1 MIACLL
7 ANNIIREYDNM
18 TISNMIIQ
26 TPKIIIVEDDKEI
39 NSLITAVC
47 RLNGYET
54 YMAFS
59 AVKCLEQIEEMHNQ
73 VDVVYI
79 NGIIAADEGA
89 MLISKIKQIDLN
101 IKILVVAND
110 DSARNIILEYGADDF
125 LIKPVSAETILG
137 KISML
142 LLAKNS

>member
-1 MIACLL
+1 
-7 ANNIIREYDNM
+7 M

-26 TPKIIIVEDDKEI
+26 TPKIIIVEDDMEI
-39 NSLITAVC
+39 NSLITAIC

-125 LIKPVSAETILG
+125 LIKPVSAETILS

>member
-1 MIACLL
+1 
-7 ANNIIREYDNM
+7 M
-18 TISNMIIQ
+18 TIQ
-26 TPKIIIVEDDKEI
+26 TPKIIIVEDDTEI
-39 NSLITAVC
+39 NSLITAIC

-142 LLAKNS
+142 LLSKNS

>member
-1 MIACLL
+1 
-7 ANNIIREYDNM
+7 M
-18 TISNMIIQ
+18 TIQ
-26 TPKIIIVEDDKEI
+26 TPKIIIVEDDSEVS
-39 NSLITAVC
+39 SLITAVC

-54 YMAFS
+54 YRTFS
-59 AVKCLEQIEEMHNQ
+59 AAKCLEQIEEIHNQ

-79 NGIIAADEGA
+79 NGMIAADKGA

-125 LIKPVSAETILG
+125 LIKPVSSETILG

-142 LLAKNS
+142 LLVKNS

>member
-1 MIACLL
+1 
-7 ANNIIREYDNM
+7 M
-18 TISNMIIQ
+18 TIQAS
-26 TPKIIIVEDDKEI
+26 KIIIVEDDKEI
-39 NSLITAVC
+39 NSLITAIC

-125 LIKPVSAETILG
+125 LIKPVSIETILS
-137 KISML
+137 KISIL
-142 LLAKNS
+142 LLVKIRNS

>member
-1 MIACLL
+1 
-7 ANNIIREYDNM
+7 M

-39 NSLITAVC
+39 NSLITAIC

-125 LIKPVSAETILG
+125 LIKPVSAETILS

>member
-1 MIACLL
+1 
-7 ANNIIREYDNM
+7 M

-26 TPKIIIVEDDKEI
+26 TPKIIIVEDDMEI
-39 NSLITAVC
+39 NSLITAIC

-89 MLISKIKQIDLN
+89 MLIYKIKQIDLN
-101 IKILVVAND
+101 IKILVLAND

>member
-1 MIACLL
+1 
-7 ANNIIREYDNM
+7 M

-26 TPKIIIVEDDKEI
+26 TPKIIIVEDDTEI
-39 NSLITAVC
+39 NSLITAIC

-79 NGIIAADEGA
+79 NGTIAADKGA

-142 LLAKNS
+142 LLVKNS

>member
-1 MIACLL
+1 
-7 ANNIIREYDNM
+7 M
-18 TISNMIIQ
+18 TIQ
-26 TPKIIIVEDDKEI
+26 TPKIIIVEDDTEI
-39 NSLITAVC
+39 NSLITAIC

-54 YMAFS
+54 YMTFS

-79 NGIIAADEGA
+79 NGTIAADEGA

-142 LLAKNS
+142 LLVKNS

>member
-1 MIACLL
+1 
-7 ANNIIREYDNM
+7 M
-18 TISNMIIQ
+18 TISNMTIQ
-26 TPKIIIVEDDKEI
+26 APKIIIVEDDTEI
-39 NSLITAVC
+39 NSLITAIC
-47 RLNGYET
+47 RLNRYET
-54 YMAFS
+54 YTAFS
-59 AVKCLEQIEEMHNQ
+59 AIRCLEQIEEMHNQ

-79 NGIIAADEGA
+79 NGIIATDEGA

-142 LLAKNS
+142 LLVKNS

>member
-1 MIACLL
+1 
-7 ANNIIREYDNM
+7 M
-18 TISNMIIQ
+18 TIQ
-26 TPKIIIVEDDKEI
+26 TPKIIIVEDDTEI
-39 NSLITAVC
+39 NSLITAIC

-79 NGIIAADEGA
+79 NGTIAADKGA

-110 DSARNIILEYGADDF
+110 DSARNIILEYGEDDF

-142 LLAKNS
+142 LLVKNS

>member
-1 MIACLL
+1 
-7 ANNIIREYDNM
+7 M
-18 TISNMIIQ
+18 TIQ
-26 TPKIIIVEDDKEI
+26 TPKIIIVEDDTEI
-39 NSLITAVC
+39 NSLITAIC

-59 AVKCLEQIEEMHNQ
+59 TVKCLEQMEEMHNQ

-79 NGIIAADEGA
+79 NGTIAADKGA

-142 LLAKNS
+142 LLVKNS

>member
-1 MIACLL
+1 
-7 ANNIIREYDNM
+7 M

-26 TPKIIIVEDDKEI
+26 TPKIIIVEDDMEI
-39 NSLITAVC
+39 NSLITAIC

-89 MLISKIKQIDLN
+89 MLISKIKQID
-101 IKILVVAND
+101 VT
-110 DSARNIILEYGADDF
+110 SRY
-125 LIKPVSAETILG
+125 
-137 KISML
+137 
-142 LLAKNS
+142 

>member
-1 MIACLL
+1 
-7 ANNIIREYDNM
+7 M
-18 TISNMIIQ
+18 TIQ
-26 TPKIIIVEDDKEI
+26 TPKIIIVEDDTEI
-39 NSLITAVC
+39 NSLITAIS
-47 RLNGYET
+47 RLSGYAT

-125 LIKPVSAETILG
+125 LIKPVSAETIFG

-142 LLAKNS
+142 LLVKNS

>member
-1 MIACLL
+1 
-7 ANNIIREYDNM
+7 
-18 TISNMIIQ
+18 MIIQ

-39 NSLITAVC
+39 NSLITAIC

-79 NGIIAADEGA
+79 NGTIAADKGA

-142 LLAKNS
+142 LLVKNS

>member
-1 MIACLL
+1 
-7 ANNIIREYDNM
+7 M

-39 NSLITAVC
+39 NSLITAIC
-47 RLNGYET
+47 RLNGYEI

>member
-1 MIACLL
+1 
-7 ANNIIREYDNM
+7 M
-18 TISNMIIQ
+18 TIQ
-26 TPKIIIVEDDKEI
+26 TPKIIIVEDDTEI
-39 NSLITAVC
+39 NSLITAIC

-142 LLAKNS
+142 LLVKNS

>member
-1 MIACLL
+1 
-7 ANNIIREYDNM
+7 
-18 TISNMIIQ
+18 MIIQ

-39 NSLITAVC
+39 NSLITAIC

-59 AVKCLEQIEEMHNQ
+59 AVKCLEQIEEMHNR

-125 LIKPVSAETILG
+125 LIKPVSAETILD

>member
-1 MIACLL
+1 
-7 ANNIIREYDNM
+7 M

-39 NSLITAVC
+39 NSLITAIC

-110 DSARNIILEYGADDF
+110 VGARNIILEYGADDF

>member
-1 MIACLL
+1 
-7 ANNIIREYDNM
+7 M

-39 NSLITAVC
+39 NSLITAIC

-110 DSARNIILEYGADDF
+110 DNARNIILEYGADDF

>member
-1 MIACLL
+1 
-7 ANNIIREYDNM
+7 M
-18 TISNMIIQ
+18 TIQ

-39 NSLITAVC
+39 NSLITAIC

-79 NGIIAADEGA
+79 NGIIATDEGA

-142 LLAKNS
+142 LLVKNS

>member
-1 MIACLL
+1 
-7 ANNIIREYDNM
+7 
-18 TISNMIIQ
+18 MIIQ

-39 NSLITAVC
+39 NSLITAIC

-125 LIKPVSAETILG
+125 LIKPVSIETILS

-142 LLAKNS
+142 LLVKIRNS